1 MKTLFE
7 NTRFLNE
14 AELDPKIEESC
25 KKLMKEFFTVYKK
38 HCKDG
43 TPKLVDSPDNNNPKP
58 KLAINLHIIVTGC
71 KNNDVKGS
79 SACIAFKEAA
89 EEFGFEKVTYGS
101 ASNSKKYPSISLE
114 CYTDTEENN
123 MEVIYCTVN

>member
-43 TPKLVDSPDNNNPKP
+43 TPKLVDIPDNNNPKP

-89 EEFGFEKVTYGS
+89 EEFGFGKVTYGS
-101 ASNSKKYPSISLE
+101 ASNSKKYPSIRLE
-114 CYTDTEENN
+114 CYTDAEENN